1 MKMKRSQRMH
11 RNGTVVLSGTLQRLL
26 CLFIVLFI
34 ATGTYAQSV
43 LTGKVTDAAHE
54 PLIGA
59 TIAIEGQENKG
70 TITDIDGNYK
80 LSLPAGTKQAVIKFQ
95 YVGFI
100 TRTIR
105 WKGEQT
111 LNITLEEESQELN
124 EVVVTALG
132 IKREEKG
139 LGFSTTKVDNDMLSS
154 AMPASWTSSLSGKVA
169 GLNIVTPGG
178 PVGTSRIN
186 LRGDVSL
193 NQNGNNALIVV
204 DGVPL
209 SNTITNSGFAYGAG
223 ANTELPVD
231 FGTGFSDLNVDDIES
246 IQVLKGTSATA
257 LYGSRAANGV
267 IMITTKTANSAS
279 KGLGVSFNSNT
290 SFEQAMNFPNYQ
302 YEFGQ
307 GYPAFNK
314 DNELY
319 YLYYQSGGQLN
330 GMSDTGHISV
340 ADFGPRFDPN
350 KSFYQYDPET
360 QAMGA
365 NPTPWVPYKDNRTG
379 LFQTGVTST
388 NSVAVSNNWGNGNS
402 VRASVTYTDNKWILP
417 NTGFNRTVASVSA
430 RTQISRNLSINLR
443 SSYTHRK
450 IDNTPGLGYN
460 SNSISYWL
468 IFQNA
473 NIDLDWFKPR
483 WYSGQEN
490 LRQLMP
496 FTTYLANPYVILY
509 ESTNS
514 SKKDEFINSLTAN
527 LTLSPKFD
535 LMVRSGIQMY
545 ADERGQRRPISDIVF
560 ANGYYKQEK
569 VTDYEI
575 NSDVLLTYH
584 DSYANGLS
592 INASV
597 GGNLMRRN
605 YSYLGASVTGLVTPG
620 IYKLSNGVSS
630 PFVTSERIRKAIN
643 SVYFSANFNWK
654 NLLFLD
660 VTGRNDWSSTLP
672 KDNRSFFY
680 PSVSAS
686 ASMTDIFTLPEQI
699 SFFKLRASWA
709 QVGNDT
715 DPYSTMKYYETS
727 NFPGSAVNPT
737 TLYNTDFKPE
747 ISTSFEVGTDFRM
760 FDNRIGIDL
769 TYYQNVTKNQIISSP
784 LDASSGYTSAII
796 NAGKVRNRGVEVTF
810 NATPVKTRDF
820 TWNTTITW
828 SKNKNRILELAEGSD
843 DYQIISQVGAAYL
856 VGKVGGSVGDI
867 WGCKI
872 VRNENGD
879 VLIDPANGLPV
890 QSTEIEYV
898 GTATPK
904 WKGGFYNEFRYKNFK
919 LSFLIDGQWKGMA
932 YSQTHHK
939 LTELGK
945 LEHTLNGR
953 LPGTH
958 YYIAGDDPRLAAAG
972 LPAIGG
978 VYMIGDGVIDNG
990 DGTYR
995 PNDIPV
1001 TTERWYYTYYRRAN
1015 VEENTFD
1022 TSFLKL
1028 REMRFEYALPQSF
1041 LAKTPF
1047 KKAVLALYGRN
1058 LFILSNFP
1066 AFDPEVAAL
1075 NGSSIVQGV
1084 EMGQL
1089 PSTRSYG
1096 FNINVE
1102 F

>member
-1 MKMKRSQRMH
+1 MKECEQKTNTNTANRH
-11 RNGTVVLSGTLQRLL
+11 RQNGCFRFLILTVCLGLSVVLK
-26 CLFIVLFI
+26 
-34 ATGTYAQSV
+34 AQNV
-43 LTGKVTDAAHE
+43 LTGKVTDKSKE

-59 TIAIEGQENKG
+59 TVSIEGQESKG

-80 LSLPAGTKQAVIKFQ
+80 LTLPADSRQLILKFQ
-95 YVGFI
+95 YVGYI
-100 TRTIR
+100 PQAVKYTGQAR
-105 WKGEQT
+105 
-111 LNITLEEESQELN
+111 LDITLEEESQELD

-139 LGFSTTKVDNDMLSS
+139 LGFATAKVDNEMLSS

-178 PVGTSRIN
+178 PLGTSRIN

-193 NQNGNNALIVV
+193 NPNGNNALIVV

-209 SNTITNSGFAYGAG
+209 SNTITNSGSAYGAG
-223 ANTELPVD
+223 ANSELPVD

-267 IMITTKTANSAS
+267 IMITTKTAESAA

-290 SFEQAMNFPNYQ
+290 SIDQAMNFPNYQ

-319 YLYYQSGGQLN
+319 YLYYESGGVLN
-330 GMSDTGHISV
+330 GMNDTGHISV
-340 ADFGPRFDPN
+340 ADFGPRFDEN
-350 KSFYQYDPET
+350 KLFYQYDPET
-360 QAMGA
+360 QSMGA
-365 NPTPWVPYKDNRTG
+365 NPTPWVPYKNNRKG
-379 LFQTGVTST
+379 LFQTGVTTT

-402 VRASVTYTDNKWILP
+402 MRASITYTDNKWILP

-450 IDNTPGLGYN
+450 MDNTPGLGYN

-473 NIDLDWFKPR
+473 NVNLDWFKPR
-483 WYSGQEN
+483 WYDGQEDVK
-490 LRQLMP
+490 QLMP

-514 SKKDEFINSLTAN
+514 STKDEFINSLTAN

-535 LMVRSGIQMY
+535 FMIRSGVQMY

-597 GGNLMRRN
+597 GGNLMRRK
-605 YSYLGASVTGLVTPG
+605 YSYLGASVTGLITPG

-630 PFVTSERIRKAIN
+630 PAVTSERIRKAIN

-686 ASMTDIFTLPEQI
+686 ASMTDIFKLPEQI

-727 NFPGSAVNPT
+727 NFPGSAVNPS

-760 FDNRIGIDL
+760 FNNRLGLDL
-769 TYYQNVTKNQIISSP
+769 TFYQNVTKNQIKC
-784 LDASSGYTSAII
+784 THQCR
-796 NAGKVRNRGVEVTF
+796 K
-810 NATPVKTRDF
+810 
-820 TWNTTITW
+820 
-828 SKNKNRILELAEGSD
+828 
-843 DYQIISQVGAAYL
+843 
-856 VGKVGGSVGDI
+856 
-867 WGCKI
+867 
-872 VRNENGD
+872 
-879 VLIDPANGLPV
+879 
-890 QSTEIEYV
+890 
-898 GTATPK
+898 GT
-904 WKGGFYNEFRYKNFK
+904 
-919 LSFLIDGQWKGMA
+919 
-932 YSQTHHK
+932 
-939 LTELGK
+939 
-945 LEHTLNGR
+945 
-953 LPGTH
+953 
-958 YYIAGDDPRLAAAG
+958 
-972 LPAIGG
+972 
-978 VYMIGDGVIDNG
+978 
-990 DGTYR
+990 
-995 PNDIPV
+995 
-1001 TTERWYYTYYRRAN
+1001 
-1015 VEENTFD
+1015 
-1022 TSFLKL
+1022 
-1028 REMRFEYALPQSF
+1028 
-1041 LAKTPF
+1041 
-1047 KKAVLALYGRN
+1047 
-1058 LFILSNFP
+1058 
-1066 AFDPEVAAL
+1066 
-1075 NGSSIVQGV
+1075 
-1084 EMGQL
+1084 
-1089 PSTRSYG
+1089 
-1096 FNINVE
+1096 
-1102 F
+1102 